1 MKRKEGRYCC
11 TGHHTH
17 RQQLYTLPYRT
28 VLLHQQQHPECPPA
42 ARCRSSHC
50 CAAPRVR
57 PTQRSC
63 YCAARRAAVRGA
75 KLAAHMAAAAAAAT
89 GGTPTAAVSKGL
101 WTKEEDDLL
110 KKLVLESPG
119 SRAEWSTIATRMK
132 TRNSKQCRER
142 WLNHLNPHIRKGEW
156 SAEEEEIFIDAHRR
170 LGNMWSEV
178 AKLLPGRSDN
188 AVKNHWNSALRR
200 MGAAASLKKKSADE
214 SDAEWE
220 RRHRATADLTEYAK
234 AWSAEH
240 RGTTTATQPGKRKRQ
255 SGESA
260 TSGSGLAE
268 TDHNSNVVA
277 RRPASKKPHL
287 SVEVGSGIPE
297 PKSEHWE
304 DTGGDARR
312 TVSEE
317 ASDAADAAD
326 DALENDDL
334 GHDRQRP
341 EAASAESYCAE
352 QDDSQVASFWQDEE
366 SWSMDERSGADAGWY
381 SYGGGRMPAAAHFSP
396 VTPLLPGAHR
406 PRGRDN
412 MPPPEPRWSG
422 LPPVTSETAADED
435 QQTFSAKQQT
445 SATADTEASGPR
457 PADTMDDTDA
467 GNWLNSSPLN
477 TVRRTIGRASDRLP
491 LLSPTLGSGLAYLSP
506 PMWIS

>member
-1 MKRKEGRYCC
+1 M
-11 TGHHTH
+11 
-17 RQQLYTLPYRT
+17 
-28 VLLHQQQHPECPPA
+28 
-42 ARCRSSHC
+42 
-50 CAAPRVR
+50 
-57 PTQRSC
+57 
-63 YCAARRAAVRGA
+63 
-75 KLAAHMAAAAAAAT
+75 
-89 GGTPTAAVSKGL
+89 VSKGL

-200 MGAAASLKKKSADE
+200 MGAAASLKKKTPDE

-240 RGTTTATQPGKRKRQ
+240 RGTSAATQPGKRKRQ
-255 SGESA
+255 SGESEA
-260 TSGSGLAE
+260 PTGTGLAE
-268 TDHNSNVVA
+268 TDHNRNGVS
-277 RRPASKKPHL
+277 RRPVSKKPHL
-287 SVEVGSGIPE
+287 SVDVGDGIPKPE
-297 PKSEHWE
+297 SEHWNE
-304 DTGGDARR
+304 TDGDVRES
-312 TVSEE
+312 VSGRASDHGSDASD

-326 DALENDDL
+326 TLEDDDL
-334 GHDRQRP
+334 GHATQQ
-341 EAASAESYCAE
+341 SANTATQSHCAE
-352 QDDSQVASFWQDEE
+352 DDSQVASFWQDEE
-366 SWSMDERSGADAGWY
+366 SWSMEERSGADAGY
-381 SYGGGRMPAAAHFSP
+381 EYYGGARMPAAAHFSP
-396 VTPLLPGAHR
+396 VTPLLPGAPR
-406 PRGRDN
+406 LRGRDN

-422 LPPVTSETAADED
+422 LPPVMSETSADED
-435 QQTFSAKQQT
+435 QQALSAQQRT
-445 SATADTEASGPR
+445 SAIAGAEDSGGGA
-457 PADTMDDTDA
+457 PADAMDDTDA
-467 GNWLNSSPLN
+467 ESWLPSSPVIN
-477 TVRRTIGRASDRLP
+477 ARRIIGRANDRLP
-491 LLSPTLGSGLAYLSP
+491 LLSPTIGSGLSYLSP

>member
-1 MKRKEGRYCC
+1 M
-11 TGHHTH
+11 
-17 RQQLYTLPYRT
+17 
-28 VLLHQQQHPECPPA
+28 
-42 ARCRSSHC
+42 
-50 CAAPRVR
+50 
-57 PTQRSC
+57 
-63 YCAARRAAVRGA
+63 AAV
-75 KLAAHMAAAAAAAT
+75 AAASAGAM
-89 GGTPTAAVSKGL
+89 PTAAVSKGL

-119 SRAEWSTIATRMK
+119 SRAEWSSIATRMK

-200 MGAAASLKKKSADE
+200 MGAAASLKKKSPDE

-240 RGTTTATQPGKRKRQ
+240 RGTTAATTTTTATTATQSGKRKRQ

-260 TSGSGLAE
+260 ASGSGLAE
-268 TDHNSNVVA
+268 TDHNRKVAA
-277 RRPASKKPHL
+277 RRPMSKKPHL
-287 SVEVGSGIPE
+287 RVEVGNGVPK
-297 PKSEHWE
+297 PKSEHW
-304 DTGGDARR
+304 DQKGGDARR
-312 TVSEE
+312 SLSG
-317 ASDAADAAD
+317 ASDAADAAS
-326 DALENDDL
+326 DALEHDDL

-341 EAASAESYCAE
+341 EIASSESHCAE
-352 QDDSQVASFWQDEE
+352 EDDSQVASFWQDEE
-366 SWSMDERSGADAGWY
+366 SWSTEERSGADAGWY
-381 SYGGGRMPAAAHFSP
+381 SYAGGRMPAAAHFSP
-396 VTPLLPGAHR
+396 VTPLLPGTHR

-422 LPPVTSETAADED
+422 LPPVTSETVADED
-435 QQTFSAKQQT
+435 PQTLSAQRQT
-445 SATADTEASGPR
+445 SAIADAEDGGPR

-467 GNWLNSSPLN
+467 ASWLNSSPVN
-477 TVRRTIGRASDRLP
+477 TVRRMIGRASDRLP
-491 LLSPTLGSGLAYLSP
+491 ILSPTIGSGLAYLSP